1 MPSEPKTNVSAAR
14 RPRNRCTRVVNIVNV
29 NDSAKLPP
37 TEAMDC
43 AAGDQSST
51 PTDPRS
57 AKRSQPLGN
66 VNDHRQSPRNEPG
79 SPNRHRDPPVID
91 KGLRLP
97 QFNGTDWPSFIE
109 EFKACVRYFQWP
121 EQVKAIWL
129 RTSLVGPARKALVTA
144 PSMLWSYDQLK
155 QHTESNS
162 LAQTALSSRFKMT
175 CLKSNVNLVNVCTNF
190 MMKSL
195 LLPTECP
202 TA

>member
-1 MPSEPKTNVSAAR
+1 MLAFDSENCNAAATSAPAKLPHSLPVQPVMLSDSKTNVSAAR

-57 AKRSQPLGN
+57 TKRSQPLEN
-66 VNDHRQSPRNEPG
+66 VNDHRQSPQNESR

-97 QFNGTDWPSFIE
+97 QFNGTEWPSFIE
-109 EFKACVRYFQWP
+109 EFEACD
-121 EQVKAIWL
+121 IIN
-129 RTSLVGPARKALVTA
+129 GPTRSKQFGYAR
-144 PSMLWSYDQLK
+144 
-155 QHTESNS
+155 H
-162 LAQTALSSRFKMT
+162 
-175 CLKSNVNLVNVCTNF
+175 
-190 MMKSL
+190 
-195 LLPTECP
+195 
-202 TA
+202 